1 MNFYLKYVV
10 SKKKLIID
18 KEKSNRLVLD
28 KELIDVLE
36 EQYNFPREMP
46 KPISLSELTQYYNI
60 LWKGGC
66 AQRTTPEKIN

>member
-1 MNFYLKYVV
+1 MNFFLNYVV

-28 KELIDVLE
+28 KEVIDVLE

-46 KPISLSELTQYYNI
+46 KPISLSEVTQYYSI

-66 AQRTTPEKIN
+66 AKNQLQKK